1 MSRIN
6 YPASS
11 PYAATPQT
19 SWYISN
25 YVHRPISPAGDD
37 KTLTISKRYQ
47 HRPDVL
53 SNDQYGTPAYWWVF
67 AVRNRNLISDPIW
80 DLEIGKTIII
90 PSLATIKKAVGS

>member
-1 MSRIN
+1 MTRIN

-25 YVHRPISPAGDD
+25 YTHRPIPSAGDD
-37 KTLTISKRYQ
+37 KTLTINKRYQ
-47 HRPDVL
+47 FRPDIL

-67 AVRNRNLISDPIW
+67 AVRNRNIIVDPIW
-80 DLEIGKTIII
+80 DLDIGRTIII
-90 PSLATIKKAVGS
+90 PSLSTIKKAIGS